1 MIAAGVPP
9 THHAIQKAAKWLL
22 SIQNSDG
29 GWGESCKSDSA
40 KTYVPLRASTAT
52 HTAWA
57 LDALIAVYDQPIPE
71 IQAGIQFLLQS
82 IQKEDWT
89 ASYPTGQGMAGGFYI
104 HYHSYRHVFPLIT
117 LSHYE
122 KKFGS
127 LLT

>member
-1 MIAAGVPP
+1 MIAAGVPR

-82 IQKEDWT
+82 I
-89 ASYPTGQGMAGGFYI
+89 
-104 HYHSYRHVFPLIT
+104 
-117 LSHYE
+117 
-122 KKFGS
+122 
-127 LLT
+127 